1 MMMMMMMMLMGS
13 YQTPSPLLQAVMR
26 LLTFLA
32 IFLYSFN
39 RRSESISGQSENH
52 HSSLAQVNIY
62 PKHEVVKH
70 GDAAFQSVAW
80 ICAKPPLPWPPLTMS
95 LLGVHKLGPWCH
107 AVVKVPFPRNL
118 RLCQLMSPS
127 SSAARLDGNQNFY
140 TKKIFFFQL
149 QLSLSCTNRSE

>member
-80 ICAKPPLPWPPLTMS
+80 ICAKPPPP
-95 LLGVHKLGPWCH
+95 
-107 AVVKVPFPRNL
+107 
-118 RLCQLMSPS
+118 
-127 SSAARLDGNQNFY
+127 ARLAPTDDVPPRCAQTRTMVPCCRQSAFPEKSA
-140 TKKIFFFQL
+140 TVPTDEPFFL
-149 QLSLSCTNRSE
+149 CSAS